1 MLCPV
6 SFCAAGSPARRRGSG
21 RPPTPHHQRGGA
33 GYPYTPTEGVK
44 NRDIPDMVF
53 NGFPALVTSSS
64 GAGYLCMLIYAY
76 VWHAIAYLCSPQ
88 RWLLCM
94 HSHAFAYVRM
104 RSHYCPSGTDPAHT
118 PPPHATTSPRAVQAQ
133 PDNKYFL
140 LSMQIIIFILLL
152 LCVVGEYPR

>member
-94 HSHAFAYVRM
+94 HSHAFACVRM
-104 RSHYCPSGTDPAHT
+104 RSHTFACVRIIAPAAQIRHILRHHM
-118 PPPHATTSPRAVQAQ
+118 PPPAPARYRRSQTI
-133 PDNKYFL
+133 N
-140 LSMQIIIFILLL
+140 IFY
-152 LCVVGEYPR
+152 CQCK